1 MKLWKM
7 KKIILLIASALFVG
21 AGQILAQTETEIEQK
36 IDKLVKAMT
45 VEEKVSLC
53 SGGGMGFKGIERL
66 GISSIGCTDGPK
78 GPNAQAGT
86 TAFPCGVMFGS
97 TWNPNVIEKAGAAMG
112 EETRALG
119 RSILLGPGLN
129 ILRDPLGGRFFEYY
143 TEDPY
148 LDAAI
153 AVADVKGLQ
162 SQGIAAC
169 AKHYACNNR
178 EDNRNNYMSV
188 VDERTLHEIY
198 LPVFKALV
206 QKAKIGTIMTS
217 ANGINY
223 EFVSDSRKM
232 LTDILKNKWG
242 FKGFVMTDWLQTRSV
257 EKAAFAGLDVSM
269 PGGDNCGFGTALL
282 KAVKDGRVPVP
293 VIDEKVRAILR
304 VYQMVGALDGKDIK
318 AGAQINTKEHQ
329 QAALHVAED
338 GIVLLKNEKHSLPLN
353 ASRIKNVLVTGPNA
367 DRKFCLWAMG
377 GSSWVQSPYEVTVL
391 DGIKKM
397 LGDKKVTFIS
407 SEGLGGYK
415 VIPAEALK
423 PVNGKQGFHAQYFV
437 KGNDKPVVERTE
449 PTVNFMWEMKS
460 PDPSI
465 KVDEFREARF
475 DAEVQAPVDGKYTF
489 RFFVSGGSALVFNNE
504 WGGAPIAI
512 ADANQND
519 GYVTATIDLKK
530 GATYHPC
537 IIYSKGKGDAAI
549 RLEWETP
556 QTTFSQQKMKEL
568 ARAAHK
574 ADAVIYVA
582 GIDYSL
588 DTEGHDKSTIIFPKT
603 QENVINALS
612 KESKNLSVVMVNG
625 SPLELG
631 GWLKNANSVVE
642 AWYPGMEGGTAV
654 AKILFGAL
662 NPSGRLP
669 FTWPKKLE
677 DVPCKKLAYE
687 DNDVINFSDSLMVG
701 YRYYDTKNVEPEF
714 PFGYGLSYTSFN
726 YNKLSVSRSGQKVSA
741 TVEVKNTGSCA
752 GAEVVQL
759 YVHPVNPSVFRPSH
773 ELKGFE
779 KVFLKAGEQKV
790 VSFNLDE
797 DAFSYFDVQKND
809 WKVDGCQY
817 EIEIGR
823 NSRDIVLH
831 QPVSLQ

>member
-1 MKLWKM
+1 MKRF
-7 KKIILLIASALFVG
+7 ILLLSCSLFLGVGSISA
-21 AGQILAQTETEIEQK
+21 QSDSEIEQK
-36 IDKLVKAMT
+36 IDKLVKSMT

-66 GISSIGCTDGPK
+66 GIRSIACTDGPK

-97 TWNPNVIEKAGAAMG
+97 TWNPDVIEKAGEAMG

-119 RSILLGPGLN
+119 RSVLLGPGLN

-143 TEDPY
+143 TEDPF
-148 LDAAI
+148 LNAAI

-188 VDERTLHEIY
+188 VDDRTLHEIY

-206 QKAKIGTIMTS
+206 QKAKIGTIMTA

-269 PGGDNCGFGTALL
+269 PGGDNCGFGSALL
-282 KAVKDGRVPVP
+282 KAVKEGRVPVP
-293 VIDEKVRAILR
+293 VIDQKVRAILR

-338 GIVLLKNEKHSLPLN
+338 GIVLLKNERNSLPLN
-353 ASRIKNVLVTGPNA
+353 PNKIKNILVTGPNA

-391 DGIKKM
+391 DGIKKT

-415 VIPAEALK
+415 VIPTDALK
-423 PVNGKQGFHAQYFV
+423 PENGKQGFHAQYFV
-437 KGNDKPVVERTE
+437 KGNDKPVLERTE
-449 PTVNFMWEMKS
+449 QAVNFMWEMKS

-465 KVDEFREARF
+465 KVDDFREARF

-489 RFFVSGGSALVFNNE
+489 RFFVSGGTALVYNNE

-512 ADANQND
+512 ADPNQND

-537 IIYSKGKGDAAI
+537 IIYSKNKGDAAI
-549 RLEWETP
+549 RMEWETP

-568 ARAAHK
+568 GRAARK

-603 QENVINALS
+603 QENVINILS
-612 KESKNLSVVMVNG
+612 KQAKNLSVVMVNG

-631 GWLKNANSVVE
+631 GWLQNAKSVVE

-654 AKILFGAL
+654 AKVLFGEL

-669 FTWPKKLE
+669 FSWPKKLE

-687 DNDVINFSDSLMVG
+687 DNDIINFSDSLMVG
-701 YRYYDTKNVEPEF
+701 YRYYDTKNVAPEF

-726 YNKLSVSRSGQKVSA
+726 YKNLKVSRSSKEVLV
-741 TVEVKNTGSCA
+741 TVELKNTGSRD

-759 YVHPVNPSVFRPSH
+759 YVHPVNPTVFRPVH
-773 ELKGFE
+773 ELKGFQ
-779 KVFLKAGEQKV
+779 KIFLKAGEQKTI
-790 VSFNLDE
+790 SFSLGD
-797 DAFSYFDVQKND
+797 DAFSYFDVTKND
-809 WKVDGCQY
+809 WKIDRCNY
-817 EIEIGR
+817 EIELGR

-831 QPVSLQ
+831 QPVSLAE